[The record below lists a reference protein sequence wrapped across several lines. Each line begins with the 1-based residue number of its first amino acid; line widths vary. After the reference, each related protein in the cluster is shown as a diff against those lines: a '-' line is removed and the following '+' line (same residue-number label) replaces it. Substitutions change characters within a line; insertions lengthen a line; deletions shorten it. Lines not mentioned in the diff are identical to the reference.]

1 MKMIA
6 ILLMT
11 LVGCNETRRV
21 PNQQSF
27 VYIRTQSIENESECE
42 SEDCP
47 LKIITSSGSGSVVHH
62 RNNNTFVLTAGHV
75 CETPNPSLTIAVAID
90 STGAAHDVE
99 KSRYSSDPDL
109 CIMKSAG
116 TWGVPLKFSDG
127 SSNLKY
133 GDRVISM
140 SAPNGIFSKSMVPI
154 FSGMYSGNLQNG
166 DNVYTLPAM
175 AGASGSAVL
184 NDELEIISVVHS
196 AAKGFQHIAIGT
208 NSQRLNQFMSSVK
221 DFIEDQN

>member
-1 MKMIA
+1 MKTLA
-6 ILLMT
+6 ILLMMII
-11 LVGCNETRRV
+11 GCNETRSV

-27 VYIRTQSIENESECE
+27 VYIRTQSIENEKDCE
-42 SEDCP
+42 GEDCS
-47 LKIITSSGSGSVVHH
+47 LKITTSSGSGSVIRH
-62 RNNNTFVLTAGHV
+62 RNHNTYVLTAGHV
-75 CETPNPSLTIAVAID
+75 CETTDPSVSIAIAID
-90 STGAAHDVE
+90 SAGNTHEIE

-109 CIMKSAG
+109 CIMKSLG
-116 TWGVPLKFSDG
+116 SWGVPLKFSNP
-127 SSNLKY
+127 SESLKY

-140 SAPNGIFSKSMVPI
+140 SAPNGIFSKNMVPI

-184 NDELEIISVVHS
+184 NDKLEIVSVIHS

-208 NSQRLNQFMSSVK
+208 NSQRLDQFINSSS
-221 DFIEDQN
+221 DFIEK